1 MSVGLVDTGDH
12 TDLSGLNSPLR
23 SLETQ
28 WSRLPLNMLS
38 RAVPYYSWG
47 GGSHLRS
54 VLSLETMSKPML
66 QGSS

>member
-47 GGSHLRS
+47 GGVTFAVCAVTRNH
-54 VLSLETMSKPML
+54 E
-66 QGSS
+66 